1 MQPLRSVYNA
11 GFSKLFV
18 NYIGLVYK
26 TEVGDIV
33 PEGIFWMESMVEILS
48 GLGLCEP
55 VLEYLDNVSDPVRN
69 IGLISDFVIFSV
81 LSYYEYCKVLCLLS
95 YWIETGLC
103 DLTQQVPL
111 SMHIIY
117 VSGHLMQ

>member
-33 PEGIFWMESMVEILS
+33 PEDILN
-48 GLGLCEP
+48 G
-55 VLEYLDNVSDPVRN
+55 EYGGDPVRV
-69 IGLISDFVIFSV
+69 GTV
-81 LSYYEYCKVLCLLS
+81 
-95 YWIETGLC
+95 
-103 DLTQQVPL
+103 
-111 SMHIIY
+111 
-117 VSGHLMQ
+117 